1 MKHTWKKAAAFVLA
15 TALVAGVVPANVG
28 TGGLFSGTGIT
39 AYAAGG
45 TEVTKANV
53 ICQQYSYYDAD
64 NEQRNK
70 FSLNSAPPIDIV
82 NITLADAQAFGA
94 AVTCP
99 TTYWVLV
106 YEKDGDNYKWTS
118 NGKTGEQASS
128 PYSSMGAWDMLLNND
143 VYSFSDDPMS
153 EVTFYFSKGIAVT
166 GVTLDKT
173 TVQTITVGENVA
185 FTASISPDTATDKT
199 VKWSASNANV
209 KLYSD
214 SACTTEVGTDATS
227 TLTVYAKGITAGNSA
242 VTVTSNADAT
252 KTASCDVTVN
262 AAAPKI
268 YGPSVTLGDDLALN
282 IYVDG
287 IADDTE
293 AAEYIVNFT
302 GACVDE
308 SSTLAYNATVN
319 KYYATTHVY
328 AKDINKN
335 ITATLCKGSDTV
347 DTLADYSIS
356 QYLSSDTFSAADEKT
371 TALITATKDFGN
383 ASAEYFYGTGSGY
396 SDGFTSYNPDV
407 TAYATT
413 FDSEAAKISLVL
425 DSKTAARLYVAG
437 DTTGEESTVSA
448 TKADYPTYHEVT
460 GLLPQNLAD
469 EQTITVGG
477 TDYTFSALSWCNR
490 VLNST
495 SASEKN
501 VNMAKAIVAYY
512 TAAKN
517 YTTVDVSSVTITN
530 APTDDMTVGD
540 TATLS
545 ATVSPD
551 NATDKTVTWSSN
563 DSSVVSVNAT
573 TGEITAVGAGT
584 ATITA
589 TAGGKTDTCT
599 ITVKPSTIA
608 VTSITIDNAPTEA
621 LFVNSTG
628 TLTATVSP
636 DNATD
641 KTVVWSS
648 SDPDYVSINAE
659 TGEYTVMGKKGYGS
673 ATITATATNGTEDT
687 SDDVTATCTIT
698 GKVTYTSLSVG
709 TVLHTGDTFYTGSTV
724 FFQGSTNASFTANM
738 GVITI
743 IEATKSGY
751 TNKYYQCQ
759 RGSNGTYPNWSYVVK
774 DNTDGIYI
782 TGGSGTSSND
792 RFTLDVHTKE

>member
-1 MKHTWKKAAAFVLA
+1 MKHNRMKRTIAGVLA
-15 TALVAGVVPANVG
+15 VLCVAAYAPANVG
-28 TGGLFSGTGIT
+28 TGWLFGGTGIT

-118 NGKTGEQASS
+118 NGKTGEQTSS
-128 PYSSMGAWDMLLNND
+128 PNSSMGAWDMLLNND
-143 VYSFSDDPMS
+143 VYSFSADPMS

-166 GVTLDKT
+166 GITLDKT

-252 KTASCDVTVN
+252 KTASCDVAVN

-328 AKDINKN
+328 AKDIDKD

-347 DTLADYSIS
+347 DTLEDYSIT
-356 QYLSSDTFSAADEKT
+356 QYLASAQGEADEKT
-371 TALITATKDFGN
+371 SALITATEHFGY
-383 ASAEYFYGTGSGY
+383 ASAEYFYGDDYGVTATFA
-396 SDGFTSYNPDV
+396 DYNPDV

-425 DSKTAARLYVAG
+425 DSKTAARLYVKDDA
-437 DTTGEESTVSA
+437 TGTESTVSA

-469 EQTITVGG
+469 EQTITVSG
-477 TDYTFSALSWCNR
+477 TDYTFSALSWCYR

-495 SASEKN
+495 SVSQKN
-501 VNMAKAIVAYY
+501 INMAKAIMAYY

-517 YTTVDVSSVTITN
+517 YAPVAVSSVTLDQ
-530 APTDDMTVGD
+530 PTLTLTAEGD
-540 TATLS
+540 TATLT
-545 ATVSPD
+545 ATVLPD
-551 NATDKTVTWSSN
+551 NATDKTVTWSSDN
-563 DSSVVSVNAT
+563 EAVATVVDGVVTPVAK
-573 TGEITAVGAGT
+573 GT

-589 TAGGKTDTCT
+589 TAGGKSDTCVV
-599 ITVKPSTIA
+599 TVNPIMYNVSLNNGGGSGTMAGSTIEKGTEYTLPANGFTAPDGLQFAGWKVDDATTVTA
-608 VTSITIDNAPTEA
+608 VGANITINADT
-621 LFVNSTG
+621 
-628 TLTATVSP
+628 
-636 DNATD
+636 
-641 KTVVWSS
+641 
-648 SDPDYVSINAE
+648 
-659 TGEYTVMGKKGYGS
+659 
-673 ATITATATNGTEDT
+673 TITA
-687 SDDVTATCTIT
+687 VW
-698 GKVTYTSLSVG
+698 VTYTSLSVG
-709 TVLHTGDTFYTGSTV
+709 TVLHTGDTFYTGGTV
-724 FFQGSTNASFTANM
+724 AFQTSPLMSFTANN
-738 GVITI
+738 GVITVV
-743 IEATKSGY
+743 EATSGSSKCY
-751 TNKYYQCQ
+751 KFQ
-759 RGSNGTYPNWSYVVK
+759 RGSNGTMPNVTTYKVK
-774 DNTDGIYI
+774 DNTDGVYI
-782 TGGSGTSSND
+782 TGGSGTSSD
-792 RFTLDVHTKE
+792 RFTLAVHTTD